1 MGNHGR
7 MAYPAWVALVVLA
20 RAKPKAVGWVYLAD
34 PGESPDWDTIAFH
47 AMDLLL
53 VGPMGL
59 QQCDWTPHR
68 QRVFPYRPLFNCEA
82 SFGVNASLLHRFE
95 ALIHAARRRNPALEI
110 MAAQWYASD
119 FEAPLETWGGSL
131 GAMGPQVSDEEL
143 EGYAT
148 KVHAFLEHYNL
159 SAYVLDYE
167 GTNVMHWYPRL
178 LVKLAKAFRD
188 GQGQGRGI
196 GLSPGTAEYLKGT
209 NSLTD
214 YVFLQSYTPG
224 VNLAKYLEIFDSSKV
239 FVGLCPFHCDGHISL
254 ETAQEMVEQHH
265 LAGIHVWRL
274 NDGNQQSMLAEN
286 GLMRQVGH
294 AAAPKK
300 RPPSSGFFNLADA
313 LEETPRATA
322 KSGLKAVLAVQKL

>member
-1 MGNHGR
+1 
-7 MAYPAWVALVVLA
+7 MASARRCAVALVVVLA

-34 PGESPDWDTIAFH
+34 PGESPAWDQIAFH
-47 AMDLLL
+47 AMDILL

-59 QQCDWTPHR
+59 QNCDWTPQR
-68 QRVFPYRPLFNCEA
+68 QRVFPYRPFFNCEA
-82 SFGVNASLLHRFE
+82 DFGVNASLLHRFE
-95 ALIHAARRRNPALEI
+95 ALINAARWRNPALEI

-119 FEAPLETWGGSL
+119 SEAPLETWGGSL
-131 GAMGPQVSDEEL
+131 GALGPQVSDEKL

-188 GQGQGRGI
+188 GKRQGRGI
-196 GLSPGTAEYLKGT
+196 GLSPSTAEYLKGT

-239 FVGLCPFHCDGHISL
+239 FVGVCPFNCDGEISL
-254 ETAQEMVEQHH
+254 DTAREMVEQQH
-265 LAGIHVWRL
+265 LEGIHVWRL
-274 NDGNQQSMLAEN
+274 NDGNQQRMLAEN
-286 GLMRQVGH
+286 ALMRQVYSQ
-294 AAAPKK
+294 ADEKPAPPKK
-300 RPPSSGFFNLADA
+300 RPLPPSSGVSAGFFNLADA
-313 LEETPRATA
+313 LDELPRGT
-322 KSGLKAVLAVQKL
+322 LRQKAG